1 MMPVTGY
8 YIGLMSGT
16 SLDGIDAVI
25 VDLDRQP
32 INLIASISR
41 PIPAELK
48 QSLLALTQPGDN
60 EIERL
65 GIADVQFSRLQAEII
80 DTLLLQAELHPT
92 QIQAIGSHGQ
102 TIRHRPNGA
111 TPFSLQI
118 GDPNTLAELTGISV
132 AADFRRRDLAAG
144 GQGAPLVPAFHAE
157 CFASISVDRVI
168 VNVGGMANITQ
179 LHKDQ
184 QQPVIGYDTGP
195 GNILIDSWIEC
206 HLQREYDHSGLW
218 ARSGTIDTQ
227 LLALLLRLDY
237 FAQAPPKTTGREQF
251 NLGWIDQQLATLGR
265 PVAAADVQATL
276 TELTARSIADAILKQ
291 QLLSAE
297 VYLCGGGAHNDYLL
311 ERLEILLSAFSIR
324 TTQSLGIPADWVEA
338 CAFAWLAKRCIAQLP
353 GNMPSVT
360 GARGERILG
369 GIYPGACNP

>member
-1 MMPVTGY
+1 MRPTTGY
-8 YIGLMSGT
+8 YLGLMSGT

-25 VDLDRQP
+25 VDLDTQP
-32 INLIASISR
+32 IKLIACVSR

-65 GIADVQFSRLQAEII
+65 GVADVQFSQLQAEIVN
-80 DTLLLQAELHPT
+80 DLLQHAQLKSS
-92 QIQAIGSHGQ
+92 QISAIGSHGQ
-102 TIRHRPNGA
+102 TIRHRPGGT

-118 GDPNTLAELTGISV
+118 GDPNTLAELTGICV

-157 CFASISVDRVI
+157 CFARISAERVI
-168 VNVGGMANITQ
+168 VNIGGMANITQ
-179 LHKDQ
+179 LRKDPD
-184 QQPVIGYDTGP
+184 QPIIGYDTGP
-195 GNILIDSWIEC
+195 GNILIDSWIER
-206 HLQREYDHSGLW
+206 HLQREYDHSGTW
-218 ARSGTIDTQ
+218 ARSGTIDTP
-227 LLALLLRLDY
+227 LLARLLRLDY
-237 FAQAPPKTTGREQF
+237 FSQAPPKTTGREQF
-251 NLGWIDQQLATLGR
+251 NLEWIDQQLAALGR

-311 ERLEILLSAFSIR
+311 ERLRILLSAFSIE
-324 TTQSLGIPADWVEA
+324 TTQALGIPADWVEA
-338 CAFAWLAKRCIAQLP
+338 CAFAWLAKRCVAQLP

-369 GIYPGACNP
+369 GIYPGASHL